1 MSPRAQGNNLVMM
14 METAVSPV
22 ASEAWDAKGGGD
34 MPESPVRTRLSPAAK
49 ET

>member
-1 MSPRAQGNNLVMM
+1 MSLWAQGNDLVTVMD
-14 METAVSPV
+14 TAVSPV